1 MYLWHQYYNYMF
13 SLSEEN
19 YLKSIYHLEAIMEKE
34 SAQIQLPKN

>member
-1 MYLWHQYYNYMF
+1 MF

-19 YLKSIYHLEAIMEKE
+19 YLKSIYHLGPFMEKE